1 MGSSQRSVAR
11 RRRPRSLAAAL
22 AAAAFAASGAELG
35 AAPAGG
41 GGPSTGTSIVIAGRS
56 FDVGRPVVLWSDPQ
70 GFDAY
75 QTRCIDQTGGCC
87 DGSSPRFGARK
98 GVVDRSLPELQ
109 DAVSQLV
116 LHFDGCVNSRSC
128 FKSMHNRPRPAGST
142 GCGLSAHFMIDAD
155 GTIYQTLDLVE
166 RAFHAE
172 EANSGSVGV
181 EICNRGR
188 VDKAEW
194 PKLPPDYRARPEK
207 DVVIN
212 GEHHLAY
219 EFRAEQYD
227 SIIALART
235 LLRVF
240 PRIRPVM
247 PEKDGAPIMD
257 TLPDPLSFA
266 GILGHLHVDLQ
277 KQKWDPGALD
287 WGRIMRA
294 LNGFELPVQVRSFTE
309 VPKAQADWLA
319 ARRALF
325 FAAEERAT
333 GFFPIAS
340 GRLWHS
346 GVHLRAALGSP
357 VRAPTRGR
365 VVAVRRGAGQAD
377 ASSHAFVLIRHELTV
392 GDEPVTFYSLLA
404 HLALPDLGTPAAAA
418 IPWMQAL
425 ARAPRE
431 TQAAFEAGA
440 VVTLDERAEAGDLVG
455 QVGLV
460 SRGAEQG
467 PEVHFEIF
475 TTERLGGA
483 LGRVFHYVNAGADGP
498 LVRRAD
504 IIAAV
509 DANGDQEVDAAELA
523 RFFHAGDYD
532 KRQALR
538 NLAVRH
544 RHEWGD
550 HTTEDEVVGLRE
562 LAGVP
567 EADRRRIYKIAIAP
581 YVFWSDDLSRA
592 IGLPMNQTIVSYNPL
607 TFLMEIA
614 ARSNG
619 FEPPRARGRE
629 IGDASLEARK
639 LAHVP
644 VADWTSPRRA
654 PLEPP
659 LFGPPVGLHL
669 AAKRKE
675 DIPLIELAPTDSR

>member
-1 MGSSQRSVAR
+1 MAFRVPVPAVIAAAVI
-11 RRRPRSLAAAL
+11 AAAL
-22 AAAAFAASGAELG
+22 ASGAASAGEPS
-35 AAPAGG
+35 APTSSAG
-41 GGPSTGTSIVIAGRS
+41 SSIVIAGQS

-75 QTRCIDQTGGCC
+75 QTTCIDQTGGCC
-87 DGSSPRFGARK
+87 DHASPRFSARK
-98 GVVDRSLPELQ
+98 GLDERSVPGLGRLI
-109 DAVSQLV
+109 SQLV

-128 FKSMHNRPRPAGST
+128 FKSMHNRERAAGST
-142 GCGLSAHFMIDAD
+142 GCGLSAHFMVDAD
-155 GTIYQTLDLVE
+155 GTIYQTMDLAE
-166 RAFHAE
+166 RAYHAE
-172 EANSGSVGV
+172 EVNSTSVGV
-181 EICNRGR
+181 EICNRGK
-188 VDKAEW
+188 VDKSEW
-194 PKLPPDYRARPEK
+194 PKLPAEYRTRPEK

-240 PRIRPVM
+240 PRIKPVM
-247 PEKDGAPIMD
+247 PEKAGAPDLD
-257 TLPDPLSFA
+257 TLADPLAFA
-266 GILGHLHVDLQ
+266 GIVGHLHVDLQ

-294 LNGFELPVQVRSFTE
+294 LNGFELPVQVRTFTD
-309 VPKAQADWLA
+309 VPKAQAEWLA
-319 ARRALF
+319 ARRAVF

-333 GFFPIAS
+333 GFFPMAS
-340 GRLWHS
+340 ARLWHS
-346 GVHLRAALGSP
+346 GVHLRGALGSP

-365 VVAVRRGAGQAD
+365 IVAVRKGASGEG
-377 ASSHAFVLIRHELTV
+377 ASSPAFVLIRHELTV
-392 GDEPVTFYSLLA
+392 GDEAVTFYSLLA
-404 HLALPDLGTPAAAA
+404 HLALPEVGSPEAEA

-431 TQAAFEAGA
+431 TRAAYASGA

-455 QVGLV
+455 RIGLV
-460 SRGAEQG
+460 SRGPEQG

-475 TTERLGGA
+475 TTDRLTGE
-483 LGRVFHYVNAGADGP
+483 LGRAFRYVNAGADGP

-504 IIAAV
+504 LVAAV

-523 RFFHAGDYD
+523 RFFRSGDYD

-550 HTTEDEVVGLRE
+550 HTTESELVGLRE
-562 LAGVP
+562 LAGLP
-567 EADRRRIYKIAIAP
+567 EAERRRLYRIAIAP
-581 YVFWSDDLSRA
+581 YVFWTDDLSRA

-619 FEPPRARGRE
+619 VQPPRARGRE
-629 IGDASLEARK
+629 LGDASLEARK
-639 LAHVP
+639 LARVP
-644 VADWTSPRRA
+644 IADWTSPRRA
-654 PLEPP
+654 AVEPP
-659 LFGPPVGLHL
+659 LFGPPVGLRL
-669 AAKRKE
+669 APKRKE
-675 DIPLIELAPTDSR
+675 DIPLIELQPTDSR